1 MKPHVTKYGTPEE
14 LATAAAQLF
23 VDEMRA
29 ALIARGR
36 FFVMLS
42 GGTTPK
48 AMYRVLLE
56 HHRDA
61 MDDFLRTD
69 YFLGDERSVPWD
81 NPQSNAGEAFRLFL
95 DPVGVAQG
103 RRHFANGGAPD
114 LVRESEHATS
124 LMKRIVPANAAGV
137 PEFDLVLLGMG
148 TDGHTAS
155 LFPGTEA
162 LNDPAARFVLNG
174 VPQLQT
180 SRITATYPLINAA
193 RHAVILATGEN
204 KSQHI
209 ADIFSREGDPVYPIE
224 RIGAQRTSW
233 MLDATAAS
241 RLA

>member
-1 MKPHVTKYGTPEE
+1 MKPHVKNCGSAEQ
-14 LATAAAQLF
+14 LAAAAAQIL

-29 ALIARGR
+29 ALAARGR

-56 HHRDA
+56 EHRDA

-124 LMKRIVPANAAGV
+124 LMKRIVPSGATGI

-162 LNDPAARFVLNG
+162 LKDETARFVLND

-180 SRITATYPLINAA
+180 RRITATYPLLNAA

-204 KSQHI
+204 KSQLI
-209 ADIFSREGDPVYPIE
+209 SDILNCEGAHVYPIE
-224 RIGAQRTSW
+224 RISAQKTTW
-233 MLDATAAS
+233 MLDSTAAS
-241 RLA
+241 RLG

>member
-1 MKPHVTKYGTPEE
+1 MSRHVLRFSTPEQ
-14 LATAAAQLF
+14 LAEAAAQLF

-29 ALIARGR
+29 ALKARGR

-48 AMYRVLLE
+48 AMYRVMLE
-56 HHRDA
+56 KHRDA
-61 MDDFLRTD
+61 MADVLRTD
-69 YFLGDERSVPWD
+69 YFLGDERSVAWD

-114 LVRESEHATS
+114 LVREAEHATS
-124 LMKRIVPANAAGV
+124 LMKRIVPAGASGA

-155 LFPGTEA
+155 LFPGTQA
-162 LNDPAARFVLNG
+162 LTDGEARFVLNE

-193 RHAVILATGEN
+193 RHAVLLVTGEN
-204 KSQHI
+204 KAQHI
-209 ADIFSREGDPVYPIE
+209 ADIFGRKGETVYPVE
-224 RIGAQRTSW
+224 RVAAQKVSW
-233 MLDATAAS
+233 MLDAGAAG